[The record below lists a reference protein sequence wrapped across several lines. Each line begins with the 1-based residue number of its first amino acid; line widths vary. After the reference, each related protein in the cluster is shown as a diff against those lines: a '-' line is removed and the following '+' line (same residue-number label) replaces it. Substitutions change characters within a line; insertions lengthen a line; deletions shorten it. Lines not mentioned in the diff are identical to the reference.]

1 VVARFAGDEFVL
13 ILPET
18 DAGSAQTLM
27 ERVCRFAQSRPL
39 DISAQQVPVQI
50 SFGIAAM
57 EKGAAESAEALLQR
71 ADQALYRV
79 KRAKKPQTDRQ
90 PDRVI
95 AFRDARTAAGQKER
109 P

>member
-1 VVARFAGDEFVL
+1 
-13 ILPET
+13 
-18 DAGSAQTLM
+18 
-27 ERVCRFAQSRPL
+27 
-39 DISAQQVPVQI
+39 
-50 SFGIAAM
+50 M

-95 AFRDARTAAGQKER
+95 AFGDARTAAEQKER